1 MNVKK
6 KGMFSMNQEPV
17 YGVSEQQ
24 IAAFAADF
32 ESQRANLVA
41 MNAVTANG
49 LIASAVSRAA
59 VENDVHEYSVSLEQG
74 DITNQKQSGRCW
86 MFAALNTMRY
96 QVMKKCN
103 LKTFELSQA
112 YLFFWDKLEKSN
124 YFLESIL
131 ETVELPTSSRLV
143 SYLLTAPVGDGGQ
156 WDMLCNLVKK
166 YGVVPKTAYPES
178 KASSGSREMD
188 STLTEKLREDACILR
203 RMYKERMDMDAI
215 RERKTEMLNEIYRL
229 LCICLGE
236 PPKSFTF
243 EYRDEDKN
251 FHRETGLTPKSFFEK
266 YVGINLDD
274 YVSLINAPTSDKPYG
289 HSYTVKYLGNVR
301 EGNAVRYLNLPIE
314 ELKKAAIAQLKDGQP
329 VWFGCDV
336 GKHSDRDSGV
346 MDLDIRS
353 LETLLDTKF
362 TMTKAERLDYSQS
375 LMTHAMVFQGVN
387 LDENGQPN
395 RWRVENSW
403 GKDPGKD
410 GYYLMTD
417 RWFDEYM
424 YQIVV
429 NKKYLTNEQL
439 AAYQSE
445 PTELEPWD
453 PMGSLAVA
461 Y

>member
-1 MNVKK
+1 MDQK
-6 KGMFSMNQEPV
+6 PA
-17 YGVSEQQ
+17 YGVSAQQ

-49 LIASAVSRAA
+49 LMASAVSRAA
-59 VENDVHEYSVSLEQG
+59 VAQDTHEYSIRLEQG
-74 DITNQKQSGRCW
+74 EITNQKQSGRCW

-143 SYLLTAPVGDGGQ
+143 AYLLTAPVGDGGQ
-156 WDMLCNLVKK
+156 WDMLCNLVEK

-203 RMYKERMDMDAI
+203 RMHKEHLGMDTL
-215 RERKTEMLNEIYRL
+215 RERKNEMLNEIYRL

-236 PPKSFTF
+236 PPKSFVF
-243 EYRDEDKN
+243 EYRDADKN

-266 YVGINLDD
+266 YVGMDLHD

-289 HSYTVKYLGNVR
+289 RSYTVKYLGNVR
-301 EGNAVRYLNLPIE
+301 EGSAVRYLNLPIE

-336 GKHSDRDSGV
+336 GKHSDRDTGV

-353 LETLLDTKF
+353 LETLLDTQC
-362 TMTKAERLDYSQS
+362 TMTKAERLDYGQS

-387 LDENGQPN
+387 LDDNGQPN

-417 RWFDEYM
+417 RWFEEYL

-429 NKKYLTNEQL
+429 HKKYLTEEQRK
-439 AAYQSE
+439 AYASD
-445 PTELEPWD
+445 PIELEPWD
-453 PMGSLAVA
+453 PMGSLAIA

>member
-49 LIASAVSRAA
+49 LMASAASRAA
-59 VENDVHEYSVSLEQG
+59 VENDVHEYSISLEQG

-96 QVMKKCN
+96 QVMKKCH

-445 PTELEPWD
+445 PTGLEPWD

>member
-1 MNVKK
+1 ME
-6 KGMFSMNQEPV
+6 QEPV

-49 LIASAVSRAA
+49 LMASAVSRAA

>member
-1 MNVKK
+1 MNVKR

-49 LIASAVSRAA
+49 LMASAVSRAA

-362 TMTKAERLDYSQS
+362 TMTKAERLDYGQS

>member
-1 MNVKK
+1 MDQK
-6 KGMFSMNQEPV
+6 PA
-17 YGVSEQQ
+17 YGVSAQQ

-49 LIASAVSRAA
+49 LMASAVSRAA
-59 VENDVHEYSVSLEQG
+59 VAQDTLEYSISLEQG
-74 DITNQKQSGRCW
+74 EITNQKQSGRCW

-96 QVMKKCN
+96 QVMQKCN

-203 RMYKERMDMDAI
+203 RMYKERMNMDAI

-243 EYRDEDKN
+243 EYRDADKN

-266 YVGINLDD
+266 YVGIDLHD

-289 HSYTVKYLGNVR
+289 RSYTVKYLGNVR
-301 EGNAVRYLNLPIE
+301 EGSAVRYLNLPIE

-353 LETLLDTKF
+353 LETLLDTQF
-362 TMTKAERLDYSQS
+362 TMTKAERLDYGQS

-387 LDENGQPN
+387 LDDKGQPN

-403 GKDPGKD
+403 GKDPGKE

-417 RWFDEYM
+417 RWFEEYL

-429 NKKYLTNEQL
+429 HKKYLTEEQRK
-439 AAYQSE
+439 AYASD
-445 PTELEPWD
+445 PIELEPWD
-453 PMGSLAVA
+453 PMGSLAIA
-461 Y
+461 D

>member
-1 MNVKK
+1 ME
-6 KGMFSMNQEPV
+6 QEPV

-49 LIASAVSRAA
+49 LMASAVSRAA

-203 RMYKERMDMDAI
+203 RMYKERMNMDAI